1 MPVVS
6 VLRHDGHPPLEK
18 NFAIPKKEGR
28 PVSVMI
34 DERVAGGRP
43 TRPVK
48 YEIRRPALGRVF
60 GLVTALLAK

>member
-1 MPVVS
+1 M
-6 VLRHDGHPPLEK
+6 
-18 NFAIPKKEGR
+18 
-28 PVSVMI
+28 SVMI